1 VLRMAAV
8 AGPPLIAV
16 DRLAVL
22 EGTDPSV
29 PADSAWVL
37 HGVTSYERYVH
48 RTERSELVARQAP
61 LGRPEATRAALIP
74 ISKSAAWWELSQD
87 QRRAIFEEHSHH
99 TATGLEYLPA
109 IARRLHHARDLGGP
123 FDFLTWFE
131 YAPASSEQFEE
142 LVGRLRETA
151 EWGYVEREIDI
162 RLALEDRARS
172 ASEPPYAPPPSACNV
187 HAFQRRLNETLWE
200 RARSSQ
206 E

>member
-1 VLRMAAV
+1 MGAWRVVRMAVV

-16 DRLAVL
+16 DKLAVL
-22 EGTDPSV
+22 EGPNPSL

-48 RTERSELVARQAP
+48 RAERSELVARQAP

-99 TATGLEYLPA
+99 IATGLEYLPA
-109 IARRLHHARDLGGP
+109 IARRLHHARELGGP

-131 YAPASSEQFEE
+131 YAPAFSERFEE

-151 EWGYVEREIDI
+151 EWGYVEREVEI
-162 RLALEDRARS
+162 RLALGDRARS
-172 ASEPPYAPPPSACNV
+172 AG
-187 HAFQRRLNETLWE
+187 ETP
-200 RARSSQ
+200 
-206 E
+206 